1 MYIMVFEKPSST
13 GYTIYSKSRCPF
25 CTKAKVLLEEEPY
38 TIIDCDQ
45 YLVDDT
51 TKQQFLLFIENLIGK
66 EYRTFPMIFKDGEF
80 IGGFNETKVF
90 YDKEQAFNGVV

>member
-1 MYIMVFEKPSST
+1 MEFEKPSEV

-38 TIIDCDQ
+38 TIIDCDM

-51 TKQQFLLFIENLIGK
+51 TKQQFLLFIENIIGK

-80 IGGFNETKVF
+80 IGGFTETKVY
-90 YDKEQAFNGVV
+90 YDKERAFNTI

>member
-1 MYIMVFEKPSST
+1 MYIMEFEKPSEA

-38 TIIDCDQ
+38 TIIDCDM

-51 TKQQFLLFIENLIGK
+51 TKQQFLLFIENLINK
-66 EYRTFPMIFKDGEF
+66 QYRTFPMIFKDGLF
-80 IGGFNETKVF
+80 IGGFTETKVY
-90 YDKEQAFNGVV
+90 YDKENAFKNDF

>member
-1 MYIMVFEKPSST
+1 MEFEKPSVT

-38 TIIDCDQ
+38 TIIDCDS

-51 TKQQFLLFIENLIGK
+51 IKQEFLQFIENIIQK
-66 EYRTFPMIFKDGEF
+66 QYRTFPMIFKDGEF
-80 IGGFNETKVF
+80 IGGFTETKI
-90 YDKEQAFNGVV
+90 YYEKEQAFNDCF